1 MGYKKSNNYYYGDG
15 MFDRL
20 KSSFSRNR
28 QTRYFETRGLTDDEK
43 DIISLNVK
51 KILVLEV
58 LSGNMLGKEDGDDV
72 SNKIDEAKSNIF
84 DRLGNNQMVND
95 YYYSLYL
102 NDNFRANAIKEV
114 KDLIRADFNNQGI
127 RFSSMDILENYDHL
141 RNVVNVMDDDDEDLR
156 QLLRDY
162 RNPFLNKDL
171 IFNAINEL
179 YQEDYEIDEEEL
191 DETNDETET
200 ETDETSE
207 SVG

>member
-1 MGYKKSNNYYYGDG
+1 
-15 MFDRL
+15 
-20 KSSFSRNR
+20 
-28 QTRYFETRGLTDDEK
+28 
-43 DIISLNVK
+43 
-51 KILVLEV
+51 
-58 LSGNMLGKEDGDDV
+58 
-72 SNKIDEAKSNIF
+72 
-84 DRLGNNQMVND
+84 
-95 YYYSLYL
+95 
-102 NDNFRANAIKEV
+102 
-114 KDLIRADFNNQGI
+114 
-127 RFSSMDILENYDHL
+127 MDILENYDHL